1 MNRQQYL
8 AGMSV
13 LVLAM
18 LIIGSLLMAV
28 WPAGEPTNI
37 GLDDLGIGTFET
49 FGVTFL
55 IVGLVMF
62 TSMLGG
68 VFLAK
73 EEDDE

>member
-1 MNRQQYL
+1 
-8 AGMSV
+8 MSV
-13 LVLAM
+13 LVLSM
-18 LIIGSLLMAV
+18 LVIGSLLLAS
-28 WPAGEPTNI
+28 WPAGSPTNI
-37 GLDDLGIGTFET
+37 SLDELGSATFET

-73 EEDDE
+73 EEDEE

>member
-1 MNRQQYL
+1 MDRQQYL

-18 LIIGSLLMAV
+18 LIIGSLLVAA

-37 GLDDLGIGTFET
+37 GLNELGLGTFELY
-49 FGVTFL
+49 GVTFL